1 MVVPTTTTYT
11 NGVTQNESESV
22 YGLPRPKDV
31 GILGLEIYFPRRC
44 ISEEDLEVFDGVPKG
59 KYTIGLGQEYMAC
72 TDDREDINSFALS
85 VVSSLIKKY
94 NIDPK
99 SIGRLDVGTE
109 TIIDKSKSV
118 KTTLM
123 DLFAEAGNHDIE
135 GIDSKNACYG
145 STAALFNAINWIE
158 SSSWDG
164 RNAIVF
170 AGDIAIYA
178 EGGARPV
185 GGAGAVA
192 MLIGPNAPMV
202 FEPIHGTYMANTYD
216 FYKPKLDSEYPEVDG
231 PLSITSYIT
240 ALDNSYARFREK
252 HVLANARREKL
263 AAINGHS
270 NGTNGHANGHA
281 NGAPKPVLSLADF
294 DYPIFHSPYGK
305 LVQKGHARL
314 LYHDFLA
321 NPTDPRFASI
331 PNPDEILKLSHAES
345 MSSKALEKTFVTVA
359 SADYKKHVVPGMSLA
374 KRCGNMYTASLYGG
388 LVSVVSN
395 VEPSELQGKRISMFA
410 YGSGCAS
417 SFFAIRVKGDT
428 SEIKEKLDL
437 HNRIKAMNVVPCED
451 YVSALKLRE
460 KNHNAGNYIPEGSID
475 NLWPGS
481 YYLES
486 IDEKYRRKYAIVPE
500 TFA

>member
-1 MVVPTTTTYT
+1 MVAPPHSEPVTPISPLEVAD
-11 NGVTQNESESV
+11 GVEN
-22 YGLPRPKDV
+22 PRPKDV
-31 GILGLEIYFPRRC
+31 GILGMEMYFPRRC
-44 ISEEDLEVFDGVPKG
+44 ISEEDLEVFDGVAKG
-59 KYTIGLGQEYMAC
+59 KYTIGLGQQYMAC

-85 VVSSLIKKY
+85 VVSSLLEKY
-94 NIDPK
+94 NVDPK

-118 KTTLM
+118 KTVLM
-123 DLFAEAGNHDIE
+123 DLFASSGNTDIE

-185 GGAGAVA
+185 GGAGACA
-192 MLIGPNAPMV
+192 MLIGPNAPLV
-202 FEPIHGTYMANTYD
+202 FEPIHGSHMANTYD

-231 PLSITSYIT
+231 PLSITTYLS
-240 ALDNSYARFREK
+240 ALDASYSRFREK
-252 HVLANARREKL
+252 TAKAYRKTE
-263 AAINGHS
+263 NG
-270 NGTNGHANGHA
+270 NED
-281 NGAPKPVLSLADF
+281 PKSIFSLDTV

-314 LYHDFLA
+314 LYNDFLSA
-321 NPTDPRFASI
+321 
-331 PNPDEILKLSHAES
+331 PNHPKFSTVPEPEKL
-345 MSSKALEKTFVTVA
+345 L
-359 SADYKKHVVPGMSLA
+359 GMSYKASLTDKSIEKQFVALAGAQHKAAVLPSMHCA

-388 LVSVVSN
+388 LASLISAVSPEN
-395 VEPSELQGKRISMFA
+395 LRNKRLSMFA

-417 SFFAIRVKGDT
+417 SFYVIRVKGDT
-428 SEIKEKLDL
+428 TEIREKMDL
-437 HNRIKAMNVVPCED
+437 LNRLESMKVVPCQD
-451 YVSALKLRE
+451 YVDALKLRE
-460 KNHNAGNYIPEGSID
+460 KNHNAGSYIPEGLIE
-475 NLWPGS
+475 NVWPGA

-486 IDEKYRRKYAIVPE
+486 IDDRYRRKYARAPV
-500 TFA
+500 A